1 MTAQA
6 TVREEAPSGTKQ
18 NFGCWEEPLRNPG
31 RGRRGAAR
39 PGPAQAQL
47 PGGCA
52 TARRNHARPRVR
64 GLAGGGR
71 PGLEGDAWTRHPARA
86 GAETRS
92 TSTRSTSARRTRMGC
107 SSRARCGPLRGCRA
121 RRGSEERSAG
131 PLTARAANEASS
143 PAPDPGWDAPRPVPL
158 PS

>member
-64 GLAGGGR
+64 GLAGGGAR
-71 PGLEGDAWTRHPARA
+71 ASRETPGPATPRGPGRKRGARARGARARGERGWGAVRAPGAGRSGDAGP
-86 GAETRS
+86 GGGP
-92 TSTRSTSARRTRMGC
+92 RR
-107 SSRARCGPLRGCRA
+107 GPL
-121 RRGSEERSAG
+121 
-131 PLTARAANEASS
+131 
-143 PAPDPGWDAPRPVPL
+143 AP
-158 PS
+158 